1 MTAKP
6 IAIIPAR
13 GGSKRI
19 PRKNIR
25 EFCGKPMIAWT
36 IEAAKASG
44 VFAHIIVSTDDDE
57 IADIA
62 QAWGAEAPFRRPAD
76 LADDH
81 TPTRPVVIHAIEQA
95 EYLYGPVEYAC
106 WLYPAAP
113 FIDPEDIRAGY
124 EAMIA
129 ADTDFAFSV
138 TSFPSAIQRALR
150 ILPSGR
156 VEMYNPEFRKT
167 RTQDLEPA
175 YHDAAQF
182 YWGKV
187 SAVKQDIPTFGG
199 SAVPIVLPRDRVQD
213 IDTPEDW
220 LVAERMFAAIQ
231 IAKAKA

>member
-1 MTAKP
+1 MTNQS

-36 IEAAKASG
+36 IKAAKATG
-44 VFAHIIVSTDDDE
+44 LFAHIIVSTDDDE
-57 IADIA
+57 IAAIA
-62 QAWGAEAPFRRPAD
+62 QAWGAEVPFRRPAE

-81 TPTRPVVIHAIEQA
+81 TATRPVVIHAIEQA
-95 EYLYGPVEYAC
+95 ERIYGPVEHVC

-113 FIDPEDIRAGY
+113 FIDPADIRAGY

-129 ADTDFAFSV
+129 ADSDFAFSV

-150 ILPSGR
+150 IAPTGR
-156 VEMYNPEFRKT
+156 VEMFNPEFRKT

-182 YWGKV
+182 YWGKAA
-187 SAVKQDIPTFGG
+187 AVKQDIPTFAGN
-199 SAVPIVLPRDRVQD
+199 AVPVILPRDRVQD

-220 LVAERMFAAIQ
+220 LVAERMFAAMHLAR
-231 IAKAKA
+231 AKA